1 MNTLAWVLMG
11 VAAVLA
17 VCDWVAVG
25 TGNRRAE
32 FVFKPATMVPL
43 VVTAAVVDPA
53 RSSEQWWF
61 VAALVLSLAG
71 DVFLML
77 PNEEKWFVPG
87 LASFLVGHLAYIG
100 GMWSSPLDATGLV
113 VGTIV
118 VAVLTLG
125 GAPYVIRGAMRTDR
139 RLGLP
144 VLAYNLVIGVMVVSA
159 IGSQVALAIVG
170 AVLFLLSDFTIG
182 WSRFVKDFPGARLVI
197 ITTYHAAQ
205 ALLVLSLTAS

>member
-1 MNTLAWVLMG
+1 MTTLAWVLMAF
-11 VAAVLA
+11 AAVLA

-32 FVFKPATMVPL
+32 YVFKPATMVPL
-43 VVTAAVVDPA
+43 IITAAVLDPA
-53 RSSEQWWF
+53 RPSEQWWF

-77 PNEEKWFVPG
+77 PDEEKWFVPG

-100 GMWSSPLDATGLV
+100 GMWSSPLDGTGLV
-113 VGTIV
+113 VGAIILA
-118 VAVLTLG
+118 AVTLV

-139 RLGLP
+139 RLGVP

-197 ITTYHAAQ
+197 ITTYHLAQ
-205 ALLVLSLTAS
+205 ALLVLSLAAS